1 MCTCTCNNVWKSE
14 RNSLDISVS
23 FLILIPSQVGRNER
37 RATRCRRNQV
47 LPSKATK
54 EQNTNNL
61 GVFYVLTAPLNS
73 TLLYSTL
80 HQHFLSMPKVKPQKD
95 LKAPEMEVLSD
106 ASSEASV
113 QDDDV
118 EDEIE
123 IVTDP
128 TISALDSLN
137 DLLEN
142 PQDFLHTL
150 LLPPSNG
157 DEDDTSTKEL
167 YKSQMDTLL
176 STSKALFS
184 RLEKIAQ
191 MMERVEN
198 KQNNATYDENEDEC
212 PLSGLAELY
221 TGEANDSD
229 DEDEV
234 AMSMDAETIW
244 GQVDIQNTALVSRVT
259 KSIRKLAKRIDNT
272 AKDGDYQIRLLNME
286 EMNSGDDVDPE
297 EVSDADVADSDDA
310 SEDDSEDEGED
321 EDEDE
326 DARRVRE
333 RMERAMAEMDESGE
347 DEEENEN
354 DESDVEKD
362 EEEEDEVDPV
372 REEMNDG
379 FFDLHEMEAFADEE
393 EEMLPNEAFGE
404 PQTEDTDR
412 REHRKK
418 NLPHLRNRAG
428 VDGEEDDE
436 EFNQLEKNME
446 PSTRRKKYRE
456 DDDIDALARLYD
468 EVDEDEDS
476 DSDEDD
482 AANLTAASFFGQP
495 KKPSQEYLHKA
506 KQEKQAQATKGDDS
520 DADSWDNHDFEKEK
534 KGENWRG
541 EEDAME
547 EDEEQDGDGDQ
558 NSENDEEENEEE
570 EESAVE
576 AAKLSGYAERS
587 KKMESI
593 TADLEKEALAEKP
606 WQMLGE
612 SSSRKRPEN
621 SLLENTPE
629 FEFATKMAPIITQEH
644 TESIEEVIKR
654 RVLAEDWDDV
664 VPRELP
670 DIGLDKRNG
679 ELPEVSQEKSKL
691 SLGELYEREYL
702 KKATGFDKTAVEK
715 ETEEEK
721 ARNEMKMLFA
731 NICSKLDALSNYHF
745 APRPVAD
752 EAHVKTSKTP
762 AIAMEEV
769 LPLHVSDAHAL
780 APEEIYG
787 NKKGREG
794 ILRGESEMDQVSI
807 SDIFISNVSTSI
819 VILKIS
825 TMFNRWTARNLEDQR
840 KLLGV
845 NQGNP
850 SLQMRSS
857 YLDFSLSLVLT
868 IRMRR
873 ERCVKNSKWLE
884 QVERLSGVRLTTTP
898 ISRQV
903 RSFSKGCKM
912 MFNKLL
918 KTMIQLVQKK
928 ESMETL
934 KQENQASSSSR

>member
-1 MCTCTCNNVWKSE
+1 
-14 RNSLDISVS
+14 
-23 FLILIPSQVGRNER
+23 
-37 RATRCRRNQV
+37 
-47 LPSKATK
+47 
-54 EQNTNNL
+54 
-61 GVFYVLTAPLNS
+61 
-73 TLLYSTL
+73 
-80 HQHFLSMPKVKPQKD
+80 MPKVKAKKD
-95 LKAPEMEVLSD
+95 HKAPEMEVLSD
-106 ASSEASV
+106 ASSEESV
-113 QDDDV
+113 QDDNV

-128 TISALDSLN
+128 TIAALDSLN

-157 DEDDTSTKEL
+157 DEDDTGTKEL
-167 YKSQMDTLL
+167 YKSQIDTLL
-176 STSKALFS
+176 STSKTLFS
-184 RLEKIAQ
+184 RLENIAQ

-198 KQNNATYDENEDEC
+198 KQNNANYDENEDEC

-221 TGEANDSD
+221 SGEANDSD

-244 GQVDIQNTALVSRVT
+244 GQVDIQNNALVSKVT

-286 EMNSGDDVDPE
+286 EINSGDDVDPE
-297 EVSDADVADSDDA
+297 EESDADVADSDTASKDD
-310 SEDDSEDEGED
+310 SEDEDEGED
-321 EDEDE
+321 ED
-326 DARRVRE
+326 ARRIRE
-333 RMERAMAEMDESGE
+333 RMERAMADMDESGE
-347 DEEENEN
+347 DAEEN
-354 DESDVEKD
+354 ESDVEKD
-362 EEEEDEVDPV
+362 EEEENEVDPV

-404 PQTEDTDR
+404 PQTDDADR

-418 NLPHLRNRAG
+418 SLPHLRNRAG
-428 VDGEEDDE
+428 KDGEEDDE
-436 EFNQLEKNME
+436 EFDELEKNME
-446 PSTRRKKYRE
+446 PTSRRKKYRE
-456 DDDIDALARLYD
+456 DEDIDALARLYD

-476 DSDEDD
+476 DSDEDNVVNLS
-482 AANLTAASFFGQP
+482 AAEFFGQP

-506 KQEKQAQATKGDDS
+506 KQDAQIQAAKDDDS
-520 DADSWDNHDFEKEK
+520 DADSWDNHDFEK
-534 KGENWRG
+534 KGGNWRD

-547 EDEEQDGDGDQ
+547 EDKQQDGDSDHQ
-558 NSENDEEENEEE
+558 NSENDEDENDDDEEE
-570 EESAVE
+570 EEVAVE
-576 AAKLSGYAERS
+576 TAKLSAYAERS
-587 KKMESI
+587 KKMEAM

-612 SSSRKRPEN
+612 SSSKKRPEN

-644 TESIEEVIKR
+644 TESIEEMIKR
-654 RVLAEDWDDV
+654 RVLAEDWDEV

-702 KKATGFDKTAVEK
+702 KKATGFDKDAVEK

-731 NICSKLDALSNYHF
+731 NLCSKLDALSNYHF

-769 LPLHVSDAHAL
+769 LPLHVSDAQAL
-780 APEEIYG
+780 APEEIFG

-807 SDIFISNVSTSI
+807 SDIFIFKCI
-819 VILKIS
+819 KI
-825 TMFNRWTARNLEDQR
+825 
-840 KLLGV
+840 
-845 NQGNP
+845 
-850 SLQMRSS
+850 
-857 YLDFSLSLVLT
+857 
-868 IRMRR
+868 
-873 ERCVKNSKWLE
+873 NSD
-884 QVERLSGVRLTTTP
+884 SH
-898 ISRQV
+898 
-903 RSFSKGCKM
+903 
-912 MFNKLL
+912 N
-918 KTMIQLVQKK
+918 
-928 ESMETL
+928 
-934 KQENQASSSSR
+934 